1 MKFSTVVPI
10 DEALIKIDYDS
21 KIVSLGSCFAV
32 NMSQKFK
39 RFQFKA
45 EANPFGILFHPLAIQ
60 RLLEYTITNYEF
72 SSKDVFLYN
81 EIWSCFDAHSDMNEL
96 EEDEIIENL
105 NSTIVEFSKSLKEAS
120 HVFLTFGTAWVYER
134 KEDRKVVANCH
145 KVAQDVFE
153 KRLLSYDEILQSYHE
168 ITRLI
173 HELNP
178 NAQIVFT
185 VSPVRHIKDGFVGNQ
200 RSKAHLIGAL
210 HQFLEENKDVR
221 CFYFPAYE
229 LVMDELRDYRFYDQD
244 MLHPNQLAI
253 DYIWERLLES
263 FVSLETMMIMKKV
276 EEVTKAM
283 EHKPFNPTSQQHLK
297 FMDSLIDKI
306 DYLLDRYPFMSFR

>member
-1 MKFSTVVPI
+1 MKFSTVVPV
-10 DEALIKIDYDS
+10 DETLSKIDYDS

-32 NMSQKFK
+32 NMAQKFK
-39 RFQFKA
+39 RFQFKT

-60 RLLEYTITNYEF
+60 RLLEYAITNYEF

-96 EEDEIIENL
+96 EEGEVIENL
-105 NSTIVEFSKSLKEAS
+105 NDAIFGLSKSLKEAT

-134 KEDRKVVANCH
+134 KEDRRVVANCH
-145 KVAQDVFE
+145 KVVQDVFE
-153 KRLLSYDEILQSYHE
+153 KRLLSYEEILKSYHE

-173 HELNP
+173 NALNP
-178 NAQIVFT
+178 EVQIVFT
-185 VSPVRHIKDGFVGNQ
+185 VSPVRHIKDSFVGNQ

-210 HQFLEENKDVR
+210 HQFIEEKKDPK
-221 CFYFPAYE
+221 CSYFPAYE

-253 DYIWERLLES
+253 DYIWERFLES
-263 FVSLETMMIMKKV
+263 FISLETRMIMKKV

-283 EHKPFNPTSQQHLK
+283 EHRPFNPTSEQHLK

-306 DYLLDRYPFMSFR
+306 DFLLDRYPFMNFR

>member
-1 MKFSTVVPI
+1 MKFSTVVPV
-10 DEALIKIDYDS
+10 DEALVKIDYDS
-21 KIVSLGSCFAV
+21 KIVGLGSCFAV
-32 NMSQKFK
+32 NMAQKFK
-39 RFQFKA
+39 RFQFKTG
-45 EANPFGILFHPLAIQ
+45 ANPIGILFHPLAIQ
-60 RLLEYTITNYEF
+60 KLLEYATTNYEF

-105 NSTIVEFSKSLKEAS
+105 NSAVIEFSMSIKEAS

-145 KVAQDVFE
+145 KVAQDCFV
-153 KRLLSYDEILQSYHE
+153 KRLLSYDEVLQSYHE

-178 NAQIVFT
+178 EVQIVFT
-185 VSPVRHIKDGFVGNQ
+185 VSPVRHIKDSFVGNQ
-200 RSKAHLIGAL
+200 RSKSHLIGAL
-210 HQFLEENKDVR
+210 HQLIEEKKESK
-221 CFYFPAYE
+221 CSYFPAYE

-253 DYIWERLLES
+253 DYIWGRFLES
-263 FVSLETMMIMKKV
+263 FISLETRLIMKKV

-283 EHKPFNPTSQQHLK
+283 EHRPFNPTSEQHLK

-306 DYLLDRYPFMSFR
+306 DFLLDRYPFMNFR

>member
-1 MKFSTVVPI
+1 MKFSTVVPV
-10 DEALIKIDYDS
+10 DEALVKIDYDS

-32 NMSQKFK
+32 NMAQKFK
-39 RFQFKA
+39 RFQFKT
-45 EANPFGILFHPLAIQ
+45 ETNPVGILFHPFAIQ
-60 RLLEYTITNYEF
+60 RLLEYAITNYEF
-72 SSKDVFLYN
+72 SIKDVFLYN

-96 EEDEIIENL
+96 EGEEIIENL
-105 NSTIVEFSKSLKEAS
+105 NSAVIGFSKSLREAS

-134 KEDRKVVANCH
+134 KEDSRVVANCH

-153 KRLLSYDEILQSYHE
+153 KRLLSYDEILQSYQE

-200 RSKAHLIGAL
+200 RSKANLIGAL
-210 HQFLEENKDVR
+210 HQFLDENLDVK
-221 CFYFPAYE
+221 CFYFPAFE

-253 DYIWERLLES
+253 DYIWERLLKS
-263 FVSLETMMIMKKV
+263 FVSSETMMIMKKV

-283 EHKPFNPTSQQHLK
+283 EHRPFNPTSEQHLK

>member
-1 MKFSTVVPI
+1 MKFSTVVPV
-10 DEALIKIDYDS
+10 DEALSKIDYDS

-39 RFQFKA
+39 RYQFKT

-60 RLLEYTITNYEF
+60 RLLEYTATNYVF

-96 EEDEIIENL
+96 TEEEIIEKL
-105 NSTIVEFSKSLKEAS
+105 NSAIVEFSKSLKDVS
-120 HVFLTFGTAWVYER
+120 HVFLTFGTAWVYEK
-134 KEDRKVVANCH
+134 KEGRRVVANCH
-145 KVAQDVFE
+145 KISQDVFV
-153 KRLLSYDEILQSYHE
+153 KRLLSYDEILQSYHD

-173 HELNP
+173 QELNP
-178 NAQIVFT
+178 NVQIVFT
-185 VSPVRHIKDGFVGNQ
+185 ISPVRHIKDGFVGNQ
-200 RSKAHLIGAL
+200 RSKANLIGAL
-210 HQFLEENKDVR
+210 HQFLEEKRDVKYS
-221 CFYFPAYE
+221 YFPAYE

-263 FVSLETMMIMKKV
+263 FVSLETRVIMKKV
-276 EEVTKAM
+276 EEVSKAM
-283 EHKPFNPTSQQHLK
+283 EHRPFNPTSEQHLK
-297 FMDSLIDKI
+297 FMDSLIEKI
-306 DYLLDRYPFMSFR
+306 DFLLDRYPFMSFR